1 VKILLGVTGGVAAF
15 KAVLLLRRLQD
26 AGAEVEVLMT
36 ESATRFVGEATFH
49 ALSGRPVNRSVWD
62 LGKTP
67 RGERHVELSRW
78 ADAMVVYPA
87 TAHSVGALASGSCDD
102 LIQLTAF
109 CMEGP
114 VLMCPAM
121 HHRMAARPQYRAAVD
136 TLGASGVHVLPP
148 TTGRLASGEIGEGR
162 LPEPHEAIEALR
174 RLLTP
179 QDLRGRTVL
188 VTGGPTREHIDPV
201 RFISNPSTGKMG
213 ASLAQVAAR
222 RGAEVTFIRG
232 PGTASAPLGVAI
244 VDVRS
249 AQEKAAAVQARSGG
263 ADLLVMA
270 AAVADFRPVA
280 PSDHKIKKG
289 GAEGGPLEIEFERTT
304 DILASL
310 VGDLRPRVV
319 VGFAMETKGL
329 VESARAKLEA
339 KDLDLIVAND
349 LTTPGAGFGTDT
361 NVVVLLD
368 REGGREDLPRLSK
381 EAVASRVLDRVAARL
396 Q

>member
-1 VKILLGVTGGVAAF
+1 
-15 KAVLLLRRLQD
+15 
-26 AGAEVEVLMT
+26 
-36 ESATRFVGEATFH
+36 
-49 ALSGRPVNRSVWD
+49 
-62 LGKTP
+62 
-67 RGERHVELSRW
+67 
-78 ADAMVVYPA
+78 
-87 TAHSVGALASGSCDD
+87 
-102 LIQLTAF
+102 
-109 CMEGP
+109 
-114 VLMCPAM
+114 
-121 HHRMAARPQYRAAVD
+121 
-136 TLGASGVHVLPP
+136 
-148 TTGRLASGEIGEGR
+148 
-162 LPEPHEAIEALR
+162 
-174 RLLTP
+174 
-179 QDLRGRTVL
+179 
-188 VTGGPTREHIDPV
+188 
-201 RFISNPSTGKMG
+201 
-213 ASLAQVAAR
+213 
-222 RGAEVTFIRG
+222 
-232 PGTASAPLGVAI
+232 
-244 VDVRS
+244 
-249 AQEKAAAVQARSGG
+249 
-263 ADLLVMA
+263 MA